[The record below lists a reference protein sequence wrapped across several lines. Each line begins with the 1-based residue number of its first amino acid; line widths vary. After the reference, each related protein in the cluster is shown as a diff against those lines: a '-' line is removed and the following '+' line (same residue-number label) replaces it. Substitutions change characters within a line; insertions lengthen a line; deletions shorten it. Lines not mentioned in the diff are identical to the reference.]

1 MFTLCW
7 SAKGGSGTTVVA
19 ASLALISART
29 GPTVIID
36 LGGDVAAALG
46 AATPSGPGV
55 TEWLASP
62 HADAGALWRLAVDVA
77 SDLALVHPGAA
88 PVPGPALPE
97 VHAERLIAA
106 ISHCPHPVVVDAGQV
121 VGPAA
126 LHHCATASLLV
137 VRQCYLG
144 LRRAT
149 ALPAV
154 AHGAVLVEEPGR
166 ALGSADIERA
176 LGVPVVATVPWDPAV
191 ARAVDAGL
199 LATRLPASLGRQ
211 LAAVHRAEHQTGHL
225 A

>member
-46 AATPSGPGV
+46 VATPSGPGV

-77 SDLALVHPGAA
+77 PNLGLVHPGAA
-88 PVPGPALPE
+88 AVAGPTLPE
-97 VHAERLIAA
+97 VHAERLVAA
-106 ISHCPHPVVVDAGQV
+106 MAACPHPVVVDAGQV
-121 VGPAA
+121 IGPSS
-126 LHHCATASLLV
+126 LHHCASSSLLV

-149 ALPAV
+149 ALPSL

-166 ALGSADIERA
+166 ALGAGDIERA

-199 LATRLPASLGRQ
+199 LATRLPVSLGRQ
-211 LAAVHRAEHQTGHL
+211 LGPVQQAEHV